1 MACDASAGESKI
13 FIAKPINLVYNECPE
28 EEYGG
33 IRMNLKRI
41 VNSIIGL
48 VLVLC
53 FLVPDLTARQKV
65 KNIIFMVPDGMGLA
79 DVTATRIYKYGLSRK
94 RLSFERLE
102 RIGYQSTNSG
112 NSVVTDSAAAASAWA
127 CGQKFNNGE
136 ISFHG
141 ETGESPQTILELAKT
156 TGRSTG
162 LVATSTITH
171 ATPAAF
177 GAHVKNRNCE
187 NKIAGQYIDK
197 TGVDVILGGG
207 KLRFNSTVPDTCGG
221 SGDFISEAQAKGYTV
236 VYSRDE
242 LLKVQNTKKLLGLF
256 SEGPLASGPKR
267 AGDDTIK
274 TREPTLAEMAGA
286 ALKILEKNDKG
297 FFLMV
302 EASQVDWANHAN
314 DQEYQ
319 ITEILAL
326 DEAVNVVLDWVNARV
341 ERKSETL
348 IIVVP
353 DHETGGFAINGPVGS
368 IITEPGQLITAAWTS
383 KGHTAVDTT
392 IWSQGPYS
400 QYLGRAIDN
409 TDIFH
414 IMKAALEGSE
424 YRHMEK

>member
-1 MACDASAGESKI
+1 
-13 FIAKPINLVYNECPE
+13 
-28 EEYGG
+28 
-33 IRMNLKRI
+33 MNLKRI
-41 VNSIIGL
+41 VNPVIGL
-48 VLVLC
+48 VLILC
-53 FLVPDLTARQKV
+53 FLVPGLTAGQEV

-79 DVTATRIYKYGLSRK
+79 DVTAARIYKYGLSKERF
-94 RLSFERLE
+94 SFEMLE
-102 RIGYQSTNSG
+102 QVGYQSTYSRD
-112 NSVVTDSAAAASAWA
+112 SVVTDSAAAASAWA

-156 TGRSTG
+156 KGRSTG

-177 GAHVKNRNCE
+177 GAHVKLRNCE
-187 NKIAGQYIDK
+187 NEIARQYINK

-207 KLRFNSTVPDTCGG
+207 KLRFNSTAPDSCGAG
-221 SGDFISEAQAKGYTV
+221 GDFISEAQAKGYTV
-236 VYSRDE
+236 VYTRDE
-242 LLKVQNTKKLLGLF
+242 LLGVQNPKKLLGLF
-256 SEGPLASGPKR
+256 SEGPLAPGPKR

-274 TREPTLAEMAGA
+274 TREPTLAEMTGA

-297 FFLMV
+297 FFLLV
-302 EASQVDWANHAN
+302 EASQIDWANHAK

-326 DEAVNVVLDWVNARV
+326 DEAVSVVLGWVNAKV

-368 IITEPGQLITAAWTS
+368 TINKPGQLITAAWTA
-383 KGHTAVDTT
+383 KHHTAVDT
-392 IWSQGPYS
+392 IIRSQGPYS

-414 IMKAALEGSE
+414 IMKAALEGKK
-424 YRHMEK
+424 Y